1 MISFGNFFFKWRDY
15 LFPVVFLVLAAA
27 VKPFAVPGEPICD
40 HAVDAIGLAVAIGGQ
55 ALRAAVIGFAYIKRG
70 GKNKQVYADNL
81 VIEGFFAHSRN
92 PLYVGNL
99 MVLIG
104 LILIHGG
111 PVFVVVGSAFYLFA
125 YRCIVAAEEN
135 FLRGKFGAQ
144 YDEYVAR
151 VPRFLPRWAGISATL
166 EGMEYDWKRVVR
178 KEYGSTF
185 TWVSAALLLLIYER
199 VSLKGWELAKPHAM
213 IIASAFVPM
222 AVLYVIVRVAKK
234 KKWLG
239 RD

>member
-1 MISFGNFFFKWRDY
+1 MVSFGNFFFKFRDY
-15 LFPVVFLVLAAA
+15 LFPLVFLG
-27 VKPFAVPGEPICD
+27 FAVLVPPLTAPGYALALD
-40 HAVDAIGLAVAIGGQ
+40 VAGLTIAIGGQ

-111 PVFVVVGSAFYLFA
+111 PVFVVAGSAFYLFA

-135 FLRGKFGAQ
+135 FLRNKFGTQ
-144 YDEYVAR
+144 YDDYCAR
-151 VPRFLPRWAGISATL
+151 VNRFLLSFSGLGKSI

-185 TWVSAALLLLIYER
+185 TWVSAAILLFMQQR
-199 VSLKGWELAKPHAM
+199 VALVGLEAAKPHLYLL
-213 IIASAFVPM
+213 ASAFGPL
-222 AVLYVIVRVAKK
+222 AVLYIITRVAKK
-234 KKWLG
+234 KRWLG

>member
-1 MISFGNFFFKWRDY
+1 MVSFGNFFFKYRDY
-15 LFPVVFLVLAAA
+15 LFPIVFIVLAAA
-27 VKPFAVPGEPICD
+27 VKPFHVPGEPICD
-40 HAVDAIGLAVAIGGQ
+40 HALDAIGLSIAIGGQ

-104 LILIHGG
+104 LILVHGG
-111 PVFVVVGSAFYLFA
+111 PVFVVLGSAFYLFA

-135 FLRGKFGAQ
+135 FLRNKFGAQ
-144 YDEYVAR
+144 YDDYCAR
-151 VPRFLPRWAGISATL
+151 VNRFLPSFGGISKTL

-185 TWVSAALLLLIYER
+185 TWISAGLLLLIYER
-199 VSLKGWELAKPHAM
+199 VSLAGWAVAKPDALL
-213 IIASAFVPM
+213 IASAFIPL
-222 AVLYVIVRVAKK
+222 AILYVVVRVAKK
-234 KKWLG
+234 KRWLG

>member
-1 MISFGNFFFKWRDY
+1 MIPFGNFFFKYRDY
-15 LFPVVFLVLAAA
+15 LFPVVFLALASA
-27 VKPFAVPGEPICD
+27 VKPFQFAGEPLYD
-40 HAVDAIGLAVAIGGQ
+40 HLADALGLGIAISGQ
-55 ALRAAVIGFAYIKRG
+55 ALRAAVIGYAYIKRG
-70 GKNKQVYADNL
+70 GKNKQVYADGL
-81 VIEGFFAHSRN
+81 VVEGFFAHCRN

-104 LILIHGG
+104 LILVHGG
-111 PVFVVVGSAFYLFA
+111 PLFVAIGSLFYLFA

-144 YDEYVAR
+144 YDEYCAR
-151 VPRFLPRWAGISATL
+151 VGRFWISFKGIGKSL

-199 VSLKGWELAKPHAM
+199 VSWNGWEAARPQA
-213 IIASAFVPM
+213 IWISSAFIPL
-222 AVLYVIVRVAKK
+222 AVLYVIVRIAKK

>member
-1 MISFGNFFFKWRDY
+1 MISFGNFFFKYRDY
-15 LFPVVFLVLAAA
+15 LFPVVFIGLAAA
-27 VKPFAVPGEPICD
+27 VKPINLAGGPLYN
-40 HAVDAIGLAVAIGGQ
+40 HLMDALGLAIAAGGQ
-55 ALRAAVIGFAYIKRG
+55 GLRAAVIGFAYIKRG
-70 GKNKQVYADNL
+70 GKDKKVYADNL
-81 VIEGFFAHSRN
+81 VVEGFFAHSRN

-104 LILIHGG
+104 LIVIHGG

-135 FLRGKFGAQ
+135 FLRGKFGAA
-144 YDEYVAR
+144 YDEYCAR
-151 VPRFLPRWAGISATL
+151 VNRFMLSFAGLGKTL

-185 TWVSAALLLLIYER
+185 TWISAALLLLIYER
-199 VSLKGWELAKPHAM
+199 VSWSGWETAKPHAM
-213 IIASAFVPM
+213 MIAGGFVPL
-222 AVLYVIVRVAKK
+222 AILYVVVRVAKK

>member
-1 MISFGNFFFKWRDY
+1 MISFGNFFFKYRDY
-15 LFPVVFLVLAAA
+15 LFPLVFLGLAAA
-27 VKPFAVPGEPICD
+27 IKPIAFPGAHVYDHLMDALGIGIAV
-40 HAVDAIGLAVAIGGQ
+40 GGQ

-70 GKNKQVYADNL
+70 GKDKKVYADNL

-104 LILIHGG
+104 LIVVHGG
-111 PVFVVVGSAFYLFA
+111 PLFIVIGSVFYLFA

-135 FLRGKFGAQ
+135 FLRNKFGAD
-144 YDEYVAR
+144 YDAYCAR
-151 VPRFLPRWAGISATL
+151 VNRFLPSFAGLGKTL
-166 EGMEYDWKRVVR
+166 EGMEYDWKRVAR

-185 TWVSAALLLLIYER
+185 TWVSAVLLLLIYER
-199 VSLKGWELAKPHAM
+199 VSWAGWEAAKPHALL
-213 IIASAFVPM
+213 IAAAFGPL
-222 AVLYVIVRVAKK
+222 AALYVVVRVAKK

>member
-1 MISFGNFFFKWRDY
+1 MISFGNFFFKYRDY
-15 LFPVVFLVLAAA
+15 LFPIVFLGLAAA
-27 VKPFAVPGEPICD
+27 VKPIHFPDAPLYD
-40 HAVDAIGLAVAIGGQ
+40 HLMDALGLAIAIGGQ
-55 ALRAAVIGFAYIKRG
+55 GLRAAVIGFAYIKRG
-70 GKNKQVYADNL
+70 GKNKQVYADGL
-81 VIEGFFAHSRN
+81 VVEGFFAHARN

-104 LILIHGG
+104 LIIVHGG
-111 PVFVVVGSAFYLFA
+111 PIFVAAGSLFYLFA

-135 FLRGKFGAQ
+135 FLRNKFGAQ
-144 YDEYVAR
+144 YDDYCAR
-151 VPRFLPRWAGISATL
+151 VNRFLLSFKGLGKSL

-199 VSLKGWELAKPHAM
+199 VSWSGWEAAKPEAM
-213 IIASAFVPM
+213 LIAGAFVPL